1 MGAAVDRLKRRPEFI
16 RAARRGRSCATP
28 GLVLQVYSRGDGDA
42 PLRVGYT
49 ASKKVGNAVIRNRAR
64 RRLRAVVDAIALQN
78 AKTGRDYVLIARGGT
93 PGRPYAALER
103 DFETALK
110 RLDSWRSDGAGP
122 DESDQTG
129 RAV

>member
-1 MGAAVDRLKRRPEFI
+1 MMGAAVDRLKRRPEFL

-64 RRLRAVVDAIALQN
+64 RRLRAVVDAMAMRR
-78 AKTGRDYVLIARGGT
+78 AKAGRDYVLIARAGT
-93 PGRPYAALER
+93 PARNYAALER

-110 RLDSWRSDGAGP
+110 RLDAWQA
-122 DESDQTG
+122 DEADETG
-129 RAV
+129 RAE

>member
-1 MGAAVDRLKRRPEFI
+1 MMGAAVDRLKRRPEFL

-49 ASKKVGNAVIRNRAR
+49 ASKKVGNAVVRNRAR
-64 RRLRAVVDAIALQN
+64 RRLRAVVDAMAMRR
-78 AKTGRDYVLIARGGT
+78 AKAGRDYVLIARAST
-93 PGRPYAALER
+93 PGRTYAALER

-110 RLDSWRSDGAGP
+110 RLDSWQA
-122 DESDQTG
+122 DEADETG
-129 RAV
+129 RAE

>member
-1 MGAAVDRLKRRPEFI
+1 MMGAAVDRLKRRPEFL

-64 RRLRAVVDAIALQN
+64 RRLRAVVDAIARRHVK
-78 AKTGRDYVLIARGGT
+78 AGRDYVLIARAGT
-93 PGRPYAALER
+93 PTRDYAALVR

-110 RLDSWRSDGAGP
+110 RLDAWRANGA
-122 DESDQTG
+122 DETG
-129 RAV
+129 RAE